1 MEVFIA
7 ILLLFGAF
15 SLGSATGEVADED
28 PAGLGLT
35 EIANE
40 RQDLPGKG
48 VEAGEVE
55 YTQFED
61 CLADRHFIIYR
72 DLTVSYNKEIETE
85 MTGASD
91 CEGECPDE

>member
-28 PAGLGLT
+28 PAGLELT

-55 YTQFED
+55 YTQLED
-61 CLADRHFIIYR
+61 CLADRHSVIYR
-72 DLTVSYNKEIETE
+72 DLTVRYENEIDTETTE
-85 MTGASD
+85 ASD
-91 CEGECPDE
+91 SVEAYPDE